1 MLIDTHC
8 HLYKEYY
15 EDIDSIIKLSK
26 ENNVVY
32 YINNGCDAKSN
43 VEVLELVEK
52 YSSVYGAL
60 GIHPEYVENYTLDDI
75 KFIEDNLN
83 NPKIVAIGEIGL
95 DYHYSKE
102 NKAEQ
107 IKLLELQLELAE
119 KYDMPVIIHS
129 RDATEDTINTLK
141 KYKVKGVIH
150 SFSGSLETA
159 KIYIKM
165 GYLLGI
171 NGVVTFKN
179 CNLKDVLKEIP
190 IENIVLETDSPYLT
204 PVPFRGKQNNSSH
217 ILDIAKFI
225 SEIYDLTL
233 DDVSRIT
240 TDNVLKLYTKI
251 NCVRNF

>member
-15 EDIDSIIKLSK
+15 GDIDNIIKLSK
-26 ENNVVY
+26 ENNVMD

-43 VEVLELVEK
+43 IEVLKSVEK
-52 YSSVYGAL
+52 YPSVYGAL
-60 GIHPEYVENYTLDDI
+60 GIHPEYFENYTLDDI
-75 KFIEDNLN
+75 KFIEDNLS

-119 KYDMPVIIHS
+119 KYDIPVIIHS
-129 RDATEDTINTLK
+129 REATEDTINTLK
-141 KYKVKGVIH
+141 KYNVKGVIH

-159 KIYIKM
+159 RIYIKM

-171 NGVVTFKN
+171 NGVITFKN
-179 CNLKDVLKEIP
+179 CNLKDTLKEIP

-204 PVPFRGKQNNSSH
+204 PVPFRGKQNNPSH

-225 SEIYDLTL
+225 GEIYDLSL
-233 DDVSRIT
+233 EEVAKVT
-240 TDNVLKLYTKI
+240 TDNVKKLYPKI
-251 NCVRNF
+251 I

>member
-15 EDIDSIIKLSK
+15 GDIDNIIKLSK
-26 ENNVVY
+26 ENNVMD

-43 VEVLELVEK
+43 IEVLKSVEK
-52 YSSVYGAL
+52 YPSVYGAL
-60 GIHPEYVENYTLDDI
+60 GIHPEYFENYTLDDI
-75 KFIEDNLN
+75 KFIEDNLS

-119 KYDMPVIIHS
+119 KYDIPVIIHS

-141 KYKVKGVIH
+141 KYNVKGVIH

-159 KIYIKM
+159 RIYIKM

-171 NGVVTFKN
+171 NGVITFKN
-179 CNLKDVLKEIP
+179 CNLKDTLKEIP

-204 PVPFRGKQNNSSH
+204 PVPFRGKQNNPSH

-225 SEIYDLTL
+225 GEIYDLSL
-233 DDVSRIT
+233 EEVAKVT
-240 TDNVLKLYTKI
+240 TDNVKKLYPKI
-251 NCVRNF
+251 I

>member
-15 EDIDSIIKLSK
+15 GDIDNIIKLSK
-26 ENNVVY
+26 ENNVMD

-43 VEVLELVEK
+43 IEVLKSVEK
-52 YSSVYGAL
+52 YPSVYGAL
-60 GIHPEYVENYTLDDI
+60 GIHPEYFENYTLDDI
-75 KFIEDNLN
+75 KFIEDNLS

-119 KYDMPVIIHS
+119 KYDIPVIIHS
-129 RDATEDTINTLK
+129 REATEDTINTLK
-141 KYKVKGVIH
+141 KYNVKGVIH

-159 KIYIKM
+159 RIYIKM

-171 NGVVTFKN
+171 NGVITFKN
-179 CNLKDVLKEIP
+179 CNLKDTLKEIP

-204 PVPFRGKQNNSSH
+204 PVPFRGKQNNPSH

-225 SEIYDLTL
+225 GEIYDLSLEEVTK
-233 DDVSRIT
+233 VT
-240 TDNVLKLYTKI
+240 TDNVKKLYPKI
-251 NCVRNF
+251 I

>member
-15 EDIDSIIKLSK
+15 GDIDNIIKLSK
-26 ENNVVY
+26 ENNVMD

-43 VEVLELVEK
+43 IEVLESVEK

-60 GIHPEYVENYTLDDI
+60 GIHPENVSNYTLDDI
-75 KFIEDNLN
+75 KFIEDNLS

-102 NKAEQ
+102 NKDEQ

-119 KYDMPVIIHS
+119 KYDIPVIIHS
-129 RDATEDTINTLK
+129 REATEDTINTLK
-141 KYKVKGVIH
+141 KYNVKGVIH

-159 KIYIKM
+159 RIYIKM

-171 NGVVTFKN
+171 NGVITFKN
-179 CNLKDVLKEIP
+179 CNLKDTLKEIP

-204 PVPFRGKQNNSSH
+204 PVPFRGKQNNPSH

-225 SEIYDLTL
+225 GEIYDLSL
-233 DDVSRIT
+233 EEVAKVT
-240 TDNVLKLYTKI
+240 TDNVKKLYPKI
-251 NCVRNF
+251 I